1 MTELIDKARS
11 LAKKVHD
18 GQWDKLGVAYMEH
31 VEAVAAEVA
40 SLGENFTIV
49 ALLHDTVEDTDD
61 PTLVNLGM
69 IADMFGD
76 NIAQAVDAMTKRS
89 GEAYATYLARV
100 SANPIAK
107 PVKLAD
113 VAHNMSRLSML
124 TDVATRER
132 LLQKYQRAQRT
143 LKPL

>member
-1 MTELIDKARS
+1 M
-11 LAKKVHD
+11 HD
-18 GQWDKLGVAYMEH
+18 A
-31 VEAVAAEVA
+31 
-40 SLGENFTIV
+40 
-49 ALLHDTVEDTDD
+49 VEDTDD
-61 PTLVNLGM
+61 PTLVNLDM

-89 GEAYATYLARV
+89 GEAYAAYLARV

-132 LLQKYQRAQRT
+132 LLQKCQRAQRT